1 MSQRLIFS
9 LLFFIF
15 PPSYYGKPQTRSIFE
30 LPQTKSNLPCLCQP
44 WKDCTWSQ
52 NLVNQL
58 AALTK
63 DHQNYKPLTEQ
74 FKAQICDQ
82 KTRHVWCCGGS
93 EKELKNATK
102 TKPVEQE
109 TRTAMGKET
118 PFSDL

>member
-1 MSQRLIFS
+1 MSQSLIFS
-9 LLFFIF
+9 LLFLIF
-15 PPSYYGKPQTRSIFE
+15 PLSYGKPQTRTIE
-30 LPQTKSNLPCLCQP
+30 LNNSQLPCICQS

-58 AALTK
+58 AVLPK
-63 DHQNYKPLTEQ
+63 DHQNHKPLTEQ

-93 EKELKNATK
+93 EKELNDATTATK
-102 TKPVEQE
+102 TKPIEKGS
-109 TRTAMGKET
+109 RTAMGKKT